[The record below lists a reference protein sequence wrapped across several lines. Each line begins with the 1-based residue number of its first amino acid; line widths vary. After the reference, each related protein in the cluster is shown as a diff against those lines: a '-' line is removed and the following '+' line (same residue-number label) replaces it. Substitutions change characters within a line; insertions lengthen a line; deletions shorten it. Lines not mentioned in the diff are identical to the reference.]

1 MRKLIFLSL
10 IIVIFSTVGD
20 ASTQKFNFTM
30 ENNTALN
37 FENGSYIIE
46 VIEVSGPMYLK
57 VNLTSSN
64 KQAFKYLYD
73 SEAPIIFDQIALSTS
88 SITETSASI
97 TIEFPVGW
105 GYPKKYQIVRP
116 VAPVGIPNI
125 ILTKSADKINMNVGD
140 IVEFKI
146 KMENTGNATAYN
158 LTLDEQLPA
167 GFSIASGSRL
177 PSVINSELAAGAS
190 QELYY
195 ALKAVESGTFN
206 IDPTIAI
213 YSSETPSKSNSL
225 TITVAKFI
233 QDKSNLNTVISL
245 DKKNVYTDEL
255 IKASIK
261 ITNTGKADAKSVLVE
276 GTPPPGLEVI
286 EGDLRQVYDSIAP
299 SDVIE
304 YRVTLKAK
312 EPGNYT
318 LHLRTA
324 YNDDE
329 IGVSS
334 ESENIIVTEKEKNS
348 LYIFLPVIIIIAG
361 IVLFTIKRHKEY
373 SY

>member
-46 VIEVSGPMYLK
+46 VIEVSGPMYYLK

-88 SITETSASI
+88 SITETSALI

-167 GFSIASGSRL
+167 GFSIASG
-177 PSVINSELAAGAS
+177 
-190 QELYY
+190 
-195 ALKAVESGTFN
+195 
-206 IDPTIAI
+206 
-213 YSSETPSKSNSL
+213 
-225 TITVAKFI
+225 
-233 QDKSNLNTVISL
+233 
-245 DKKNVYTDEL
+245 
-255 IKASIK
+255 
-261 ITNTGKADAKSVLVE
+261 
-276 GTPPPGLEVI
+276 
-286 EGDLRQVYDSIAP
+286 
-299 SDVIE
+299 
-304 YRVTLKAK
+304 
-312 EPGNYT
+312 
-318 LHLRTA
+318 
-324 YNDDE
+324 
-329 IGVSS
+329 
-334 ESENIIVTEKEKNS
+334 
-348 LYIFLPVIIIIAG
+348 
-361 IVLFTIKRHKEY
+361 
-373 SY
+373 

>member
-1 MRKLIFLSL
+1 MRKLIFLSV
-10 IIVIFSTVGD
+10 IIVIFSTVGG

-46 VIEVSGPMYLK
+46 VIEISGPMYLK

-64 KQAFKYLYD
+64 RQAFKYLYD

-88 SITETSASI
+88 SITETSALI

-116 VAPVGIPNI
+116 VASVGIPNI

-158 LTLDEQLPA
+158 LTLNEQLPT

-177 PSVINSELAAGAS
+177 PSVINSELASGAS

-213 YSSETPSKSNSL
+213 YSSKIPSKSNSL

-245 DKKNVYTDEL
+245 DKKNVYTDE
-255 IKASIK
+255 
-261 ITNTGKADAKSVLVE
+261 
-276 GTPPPGLEVI
+276 
-286 EGDLRQVYDSIAP
+286 R
-299 SDVIE
+299 
-304 YRVTLKAK
+304 R
-312 EPGNYT
+312 
-318 LHLRTA
+318 
-324 YNDDE
+324 
-329 IGVSS
+329 
-334 ESENIIVTEKEKNS
+334 
-348 LYIFLPVIIIIAG
+348 
-361 IVLFTIKRHKEY
+361 
-373 SY
+373 